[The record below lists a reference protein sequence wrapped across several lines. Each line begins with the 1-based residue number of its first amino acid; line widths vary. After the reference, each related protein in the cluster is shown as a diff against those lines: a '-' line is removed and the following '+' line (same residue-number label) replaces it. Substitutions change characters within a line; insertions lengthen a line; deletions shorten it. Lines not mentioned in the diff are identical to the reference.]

1 MPIWNHAVTMDKG
14 FMGCLGLWTTTAPY
28 AQQSAETIHWRL
40 IPAFMNNQYKI
51 WYDDLGRVRGF
62 ITWGWMTV
70 QEFET
75 RQWSGWAVFAR
86 RGGERLVII
95 DMIAPGGRSDVYSIS
110 RDVRKF
116 CKEMFPDEKRV
127 WSHRGPRNGWYPNR
141 GG

>member
-1 MPIWNHAVTMDKG
+1 MPIWNHAVTMDRG
-14 FMGCLGLWTTTAPY
+14 FMDCLGLWTTTALY
-28 AQQSAETIHWRL
+28 SKQNSETIHWRL
-40 IPAFMNNQYKI
+40 IPVFMNNQYKF

-75 RQWSGWAVFAR
+75 RQWSGWDVFAR